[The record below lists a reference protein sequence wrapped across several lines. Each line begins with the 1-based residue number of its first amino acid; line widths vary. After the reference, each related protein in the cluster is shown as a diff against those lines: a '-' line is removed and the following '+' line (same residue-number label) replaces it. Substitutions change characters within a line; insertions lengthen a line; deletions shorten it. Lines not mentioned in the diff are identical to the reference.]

1 MPASEDL
8 LLPGTVAAILARC
21 ALSQYNLFLG
31 RRKRTFRQPVE
42 VLATMLTR
50 LESLCRAVEDATSL
64 LILTHNDPD
73 PDAIAS
79 AVALKQLLRE
89 MMDLEGHIVYKG
101 IVGRAE
107 NKALVR
113 YLGYPLR
120 LLTEAEVSQSLPV
133 ALIDTQPGAGNN
145 ALASS
150 SDVAVVFDHHP
161 VREETST
168 ARFADVRPEVGA
180 TSTILTE
187 YCQAAGVDL
196 PPAIATALFY
206 GIKTDTMGLGRGA
219 GQSDVAAYF
228 YLQARI
234 DVQALVKIER
244 AQVSVDYF
252 KGLVGA
258 LQSARIYD
266 NAIISDLREMPR
278 PDLAAEMADL
288 LLRLRGVTWVIC
300 MGTYQG
306 EMILSVRTHGQRDAG
321 EFIQAVVDDLGSAGG
336 HGSVSA
342 GQVPLQDQDPE
353 ILSRRLKQRALER
366 LGIDPHSSGER
377 LT

>member
-1 MPASEDL
+1 M
-8 LLPGTVAAILARC
+8 
-21 ALSQYNLFLG
+21 
-31 RRKRTFRQPVE
+31 E
-42 VLATMLTR
+42 VPATMLTR
-50 LESLCRAVEDATSL
+50 LEALRTAVEDAPCI

-79 AVALKQLLRE
+79 AVALRYLLGE
-89 MMDLEGHIVYKG
+89 MMDLEGQIVYKG

-120 LLTEAEVSQSLPV
+120 LLTEAEACQSPSV
-133 ALIDTQPGAGNN
+133 ALIDSQPGAGNN
-145 ALASS
+145 ALPASS
-150 SDVAVVFDHHP
+150 DATIVFDHHP
-161 VREETST
+161 WREETSA

-187 YCQAAGVDL
+187 YCQAAGVVL
-196 PPAIATALFY
+196 PTPIATALFY

-219 GQSDVAAYF
+219 SQSDVAAYF
-228 YLQARI
+228 YLQPRI
-234 DVQALVKIER
+234 DVQALVSIER

-266 NAIISDLREMPR
+266 DLVVTYLGEMVR

-288 LLRLRGVTWVIC
+288 LLRLQGVVWVIC
-300 MGTYQG
+300 MGTYRG
-306 EMILSVRTHGQRDAG
+306 EMILSLRTNSRQGAG
-321 EFIQAVVDDLGSAGG
+321 AFIQTVVGDLGSAGG
-336 HGSVSA
+336 HGSMSA
-342 GQVPLQDQDPE
+342 GQVPLQGQDPD
-353 ILSRRLKQRALER
+353 ILAHRLKQRALEH
-366 LGIDPHSSGER
+366 LGIDMHSSGNS
-377 LT
+377 LI

>member
-1 MPASEDL
+1 
-8 LLPGTVAAILARC
+8 
-21 ALSQYNLFLG
+21 
-31 RRKRTFRQPVE
+31 
-42 VLATMLTR
+42 MLTR
-50 LESLCRAVEDATSL
+50 LESLRRAVGDAASL

-79 AVALKQLLRE
+79 AVALRQLLRE
-89 MMDLEGHIVYKG
+89 MTDLEGHIVYKG

-120 LLTEAEVSQSLPV
+120 LLTEAEVSQSLPIV
-133 ALIDTQPGAGNN
+133 LIDTQPGAGNN
-145 ALASS
+145 ALSSS
-150 SDVAVVFDHHP
+150 SDVAIVFDHHP
-161 VREETST
+161 VREETSA

-180 TSTILTE
+180 TSTIITE
-187 YCQAAGVDL
+187 YWQAAGMDV

-219 GQSDVAAYF
+219 GQADVAAYF

-244 AQVSVDYF
+244 AQVSTDYF

-266 NAIISDLREMPR
+266 DAIISHLGEMGR

-288 LLRLRGVTWVIC
+288 LLRMRGVLWVIC

-306 EMILSVRTHGQRDAG
+306 EMILSVRTHSQRDAG
-321 EFIQAVVDDLGSAGG
+321 EFIQAIVGDLGSAGG
-336 HGSVSA
+336 HGAMAA
-342 GQVPLQDQDPE
+342 GQVLLQDHDPE
-353 ILSRRLKQRALER
+353 ILSRRLQQRALER
-366 LGIDPHSSGER
+366 LRIDPHSSGVR
-377 LT
+377 LI

>member
-1 MPASEDL
+1 
-8 LLPGTVAAILARC
+8 
-21 ALSQYNLFLG
+21 
-31 RRKRTFRQPVE
+31 
-42 VLATMLTR
+42 MLTR
-50 LESLCRAVEDATSL
+50 LRSLRRAVGDAASL

-79 AVALKQLLRE
+79 AVALKQLLGE
-89 MMDLEGHIVYKG
+89 MMDLEGHIAYKG

-113 YLGYPLR
+113 YLDYPLR
-120 LLTEAEVSQSLPV
+120 LLTEAELSQSLPV

-145 ALASS
+145 ALPSS
-150 SDVAVVFDHHP
+150 LDVAIVFDHHP
-161 VREETST
+161 LREETSG

-219 GQSDVAAYF
+219 GQADVAAYF

-234 DVQALVKIER
+234 DVQALVNIER
-244 AQVSVDYF
+244 AQVSADYF
-252 KGLVGA
+252 RGLVGA
-258 LQSARIYD
+258 LQSARIYHD
-266 NAIISDLREMPR
+266 TIFSHLGEMQR

-288 LLRLRGVTWVIC
+288 LLRMRGVLWVIC
-300 MGTYQG
+300 MGTYDG
-306 EMILSVRTHGQRDAG
+306 EMILSVRTHSQRDAG
-321 EFIQAVVDDLGSAGG
+321 EFIQSIVGDLGSAGG
-336 HGSVSA
+336 HGAMAA

-353 ILSRRLKQRALER
+353 VLSHRLKQRSLER
-366 LGIDPHSSGER
+366 LGIDPHASGER
-377 LT
+377 LI